1 MTGLTEARAALD
13 RGRSVIVVAPPAV
26 EHAEAVWELLGFQ
39 ASSAAPSGSA
49 GAVVVCADAVA
60 AEAWADGV
68 PPLPERRVHPVTAL
82 GHTQRVLQSNPP
94 EILAGAAKDLAAL
107 LQRSAL
113 KLGEV
118 PYVVVAW
125 PEAFIAEHGEAL
137 DTLLA
142 EAGAARRIIL
152 SWDPRRIETFL
163 ERHAHRAPLVGTA
176 PVDAD
181 GRPAPPIGP
190 ASFAVI
196 RREQRVAAAR
206 DALDM
211 LNVPHPFIWRRG
223 RELPEP
229 PVDLIVCL
237 DLPSRDEFASLSRLA
252 PPLLF
257 LSGSQL
263 PYAHSIA
270 SPLVPFLLPSEADRA
285 RDRGESLRAE
295 VAEVLEHDDV
305 DAELALLDPL
315 FARYDPAQVAAAL
328 LAISRQPSAI
338 SHQPSAVSR
347 QPSAVS
353 HQPSALA
360 WAKLF
365 VSVGKKDRV
374 SAKDLVGVLIR
385 EAGLVKEQIGKIE
398 VRETFVLVEV
408 TATALDKAV
417 RGLTGAKI
425 RGRRVTARP
434 DRAP

>member
-1 MTGLTEARAALD
+1 
-13 RGRSVIVVAPPAV
+13 
-26 EHAEAVWELLGFQ
+26 
-39 ASSAAPSGSA
+39 
-49 GAVVVCADAVA
+49 
-60 AEAWADGV
+60 
-68 PPLPERRVHPVTAL
+68 
-82 GHTQRVLQSNPP
+82 
-94 EILAGAAKDLAAL
+94 
-107 LQRSAL
+107 
-113 KLGEV
+113 
-118 PYVVVAW
+118 
-125 PEAFIAEHGEAL
+125 
-137 DTLLA
+137 
-142 EAGAARRIIL
+142 
-152 SWDPRRIETFL
+152 
-163 ERHAHRAPLVGTA
+163 
-176 PVDAD
+176 
-181 GRPAPPIGP
+181 
-190 ASFAVI
+190 
-196 RREQRVAAAR
+196 VAAAR

-295 VAEVLEHDDV
+295 LAKVLEHDDV